1 MNRPKYLIGIDI
13 ASATF
18 TASGLTA
25 PGEIVLVRENTT
37 NAPEGVAGFI
47 SALEAQ
53 QITANNSVIVME
65 ATGVYGESLC
75 YFLHAKG
82 FKVAVEP
89 PNAVKKAFRSKRKN
103 DTVDS
108 QQIAEYGYRFFD
120 SLRFWEPKAD
130 LVEQIRT
137 WLTTREQFTKQRTAN
152 QNTLRALERKVV
164 QTPLATQM
172 VQENIRRL
180 GEDIKAIDKAI
191 KDLMEQ
197 DPTLKEKGHLVDK
210 VPGVGLLLTAN
221 LMVIT
226 SGFSNHVDPKS
237 LAAYIGI
244 CPYEHESGTSVK
256 KRPTSDR
263 HGTGRL
269 RKLLYL
275 ASLSVRMHNE
285 QFKKYFYRKVAEGKP
300 ERLVLNNIANRLL
313 RIICATVKSGIPFTE
328 NYRSVN
334 PVLLK

>member
-1 MNRPKYLIGIDI
+1 MNRVEYFIGIDI

-18 TASGLTA
+18 TASGLTL
-25 PGEIVLVRENTT
+25 PGEIVMVRENLPNT
-37 NAPEGVAGFI
+37 PEGFARFVSELAG
-47 SALEAQ
+47 A
-53 QITANNSVIVME
+53 QITAKNSVLVME
-65 ATGVYGESLC
+65 ATGVYSEGLC

-82 FKVAVEP
+82 YQVAVEP
-89 PNAVKKAFRSKRKN
+89 PNEVKKAFKSKRKN
-103 DTVDS
+103 DRVDS

-120 SLRFWEPKAD
+120 KLHFWEPKAD
-130 LVEQIRT
+130 LLEQIRT
-137 WLTTREQFTKQRTAN
+137 LLTTREQFTKQRIAN
-152 QNTLRALERKVV
+152 QNTLQALKRKVV

-172 VQENIRRL
+172 VQENIKRL
-180 GEDIKAIDKAI
+180 GKDIKAIDKAI
-191 KDLMEQ
+191 KDLVDQ
-197 DPTLKEKGHLVDK
+197 DPTLKEKGQLADK

-275 ASLSVRMHNE
+275 ASLSVRAHNT
-285 QFKKYFYRKVAEGKP
+285 QFKQYFYRKVAEGKP

-313 RIICATVKSGIPFTE
+313 RIICATVKSGIPFNE
-328 NYRSVN
+328 NYRSIN
-334 PVLLK
+334 PALLK